1 MISYNT
7 FYKLLFMSSVATV
20 ACTMSYQSNKSVVY
34 YTDSNLEIQSDDTN
48 DFGVLKITALPL
60 EFNDKEAVLS
70 LCKDILKLGAITSD
84 DVIVHQSK
92 PRYNARLC
100 KEIATNYAIIS
111 IHNALSTT
119 ACLQMKEALSCDNSV
134 DIIVKDLLHWPNGD
148 VMTHLSFKKIADKME
163 DIVEQNKNQKV
174 MPTKS
179 CEPLVLEEGEWT
191 SLYVSNIP
199 NMLGVECGD
208 NTFMRVHPRDIE
220 MIVDSNLMLGKVA
233 RVDYVKRETD
243 TGVFVNDAFIHFQHW
258 YDNDDAKN
266 FRRQLNDGNSSVK
279 VNGYNIGSTRRN
291 LVVFQNNGIKKSAYL
306 NFKINH
312 KPIEDA
318 SETDMNIHQLVAANK
333 FLNEELESK
342 NAIIE
347 KLEKELA
354 VLKGDTSNSTD

>member
-7 FYKLLFMSSVATV
+7 FYKLLFMSTFAATS
-20 ACTMSYQSNKSVVY
+20 TMSYQSNKSVVY
-34 YTDSNLEIQSDDTN
+34 YTDSNLETQSN
-48 DFGVLKITALPL
+48 EKQDFGVLKITALPL
-60 EFNDKEAVLS
+60 EFNDKEKVMS
-70 LCKDILKLGAITSD
+70 LCRDVLKLGEITTD
-84 DVIVHQSK
+84 DVVVHQSK

-100 KEIATNYAIIS
+100 KEIATNYALVS
-111 IHNALSTT
+111 VHNALSTT
-119 ACLQMKEALSCDNSV
+119 ACLQMKEAFSFESSV
-134 DIIVKDLLHWPNGD
+134 DIIIKDLLHWPNGD
-148 VMTHLSFKKIADKME
+148 VMTHLSFKKIANKME
-163 DIVEQNKNQKV
+163 DIAEQNKNQKV

-179 CEPLVLEEGEWT
+179 SKPLELEEGEWS

-220 MIVDSNLMLGKVA
+220 MIVESNLMLGKVD

-243 TGVFVNDAFIHFQHW
+243 TGVFVNDAFVHFQYW
-258 YDNDDAKN
+258 YDNDEAKE
-266 FRRQLNDGNSSVK
+266 FRRQMNDGNHSIK
-279 VNGYNIGSTRRN
+279 VNGYHIGSTRRN
-291 LVVFQNNGIKKSAYL
+291 LVVFQNNGMKKSAYL

-318 SETDMNIHQLVAANK
+318 GETDMNIHQLVAANK

-354 VLKGDTSNSTD
+354 ILNAKET